1 MPSFGSPGVRSHSLK
16 NVDIVLGDNHGTSCA
31 TKITDA
37 AEDAVAAIGYRVK
50 RNIPYAGGF
59 ITRYY
64 GQPTKGVHAL
74 QIEINRSL
82 YMDEL
87 TIQRGHGLSTLIR
100 DMKHLIQTLAEIAP
114 TEIDLI

>member
-1 MPSFGSPGVRSHSLK
+1 M
-16 NVDIVLGDNHGTSCA
+16 
-31 TKITDA
+31 
-37 AEDAVAAIGYRVK
+37 GYRVK
-50 RNIPYAGGF
+50 RNVPYAGGF

-87 TIQRGHGLSTLIR
+87 TIQRGPGLSTLIR
-100 DMKHLIQTLAEIAP
+100 DMKHLIQTLTEIATTIISSQAIP
-114 TEIDLI
+114 QSEAAE